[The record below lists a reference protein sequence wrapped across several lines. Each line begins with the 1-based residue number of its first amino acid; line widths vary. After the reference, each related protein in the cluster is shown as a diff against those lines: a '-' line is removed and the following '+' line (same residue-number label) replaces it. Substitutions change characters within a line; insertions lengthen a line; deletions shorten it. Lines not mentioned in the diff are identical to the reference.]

1 MSETKNEF
9 WRFSIALWDQ
19 QPLRSCL
26 MALQNELGLDI
37 NLALFATW
45 CASKNL
51 SFEGNHPLIM
61 SKAQQ
66 WSDNIVKPIR
76 QIRELCKQSDAT
88 SALYTSL
95 LDTELQAEKYY
106 QEALFEL
113 SHQLTPSKSDKH
125 ATLVSNLSAITDLAL
140 ESDSSNALVE
150 CLSEAIK

>member
-1 MSETKNEF
+1 MSETNNEF
-9 WRFSIALWDQ
+9 WRFSITLWDQ

-26 MALQNELGLDI
+26 MTLQDELNLDI

-51 SFEGNHPLIM
+51 SFEGNHALIM
-61 SKAQQ
+61 NKAQQ
-66 WSDNIVKPIR
+66 WSGNIVQPIR
-76 QIRELCKQSDAT
+76 QIRELCKQSEAS

-95 LDTELQAEKYY
+95 LDTELKAEQYY

-113 SHQLTPSKSDKH
+113 SHQLTPSKRDKH
-125 ATLVSNLSAITDLAL
+125 ATLVSNLTAMTNLVL
-140 ESDSSNALVE
+140 ESDSSDALVE